1 MSRRGKVLCRL
12 IPALLVFLVLVVGAV
27 WVVRSITIT
36 DGLVRD
42 GLWFLAVVLI
52 LVVAAIGVYRMIEEV
67 REYRRELQEWYAA
80 QDRGDW

>member
-1 MSRRGKVLCRL
+1 MSRRGKVLFRL
-12 IPALLVFLVLVVGAV
+12 VPALLVFLVLVVGAV

-36 DGLVRD
+36 DGFVRD

-52 LVVAAIGVYRMIEEV
+52 VVVAAIGVYRMIEEV